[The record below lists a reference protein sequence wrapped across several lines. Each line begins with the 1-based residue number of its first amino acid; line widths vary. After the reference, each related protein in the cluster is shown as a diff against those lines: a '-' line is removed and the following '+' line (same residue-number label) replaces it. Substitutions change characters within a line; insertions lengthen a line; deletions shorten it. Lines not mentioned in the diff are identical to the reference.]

1 MRSLLLPFLA
11 AMTGCAGKV
20 ADTWAAPPDPVPTPG
35 VTCGAAICTSPLVCL
50 LTSHG
55 PRSCQEAPPADGGA
69 PGVSPCSD
77 LCAFAACDGPEDC
90 PAGDACILSADGT
103 SLRCAPLANDTCTR
117 VSPSVACHTLADC
130 PSCFAA
136 CGGAGTSVA
145 GGTDSLQYGLCLPT
159 ASP

>member
-20 ADTWAAPPDPVPTPG
+20 ADTWAEPPDPVPTPG
-35 VTCGAAICTSPLVCL
+35 VTCGAAICVVPLVCL
-50 LTSHG
+50 LTNHG
-55 PRSCQEAPPADGGA
+55 PRSCEQPPSADAGA
-69 PGVSPCSD
+69 PGVSPCRD
-77 LCAFAACDGPEDC
+77 VCAFAACDGPEDC
-90 PAGDACILSADGT
+90 PGSACVISEDGA
-103 SLRCAPLANDTCTR
+103 SLRCATLPADACTR
-117 VSPSVACHTLADC
+117 VTPTVACHTLADC

-145 GGTDSLQYGLCLPT
+145 GGTDSLQYGVCLTT